1 MRISTQFL
9 CKAFALVGFVG
20 VLASC
25 GGIGGGGGGGGSSAN
40 YEGDLYLEVER
51 DHIDSGD
58 LNRITVEV
66 ANLNPSGSVLKF
78 RISRSL
84 RFVANSAVFFP
95 GRDER
100 RTVTPDVVDSTEYE
114 RYIVFFLDPREAIDE
129 DYVSMQFTLRAVAGD
144 EDGFIE
150 VDLDNN
156 DRTIQDGREFS
167 ADNAKFTAKDRR
179 SIYIEPD
186 SSMPTATP
194 TVAASGTAGSG
205 SGSSTPTP
213 AATATA
219 STGSGS

>member
-1 MRISTQFL
+1 MRISTRSFVKTCAL
-9 CKAFALVGFVG
+9 LAFVAVV
-20 VLASC
+20 ASC

-40 YEGDLYLEVER
+40 YEGEFYLELER

-66 ANLNPSGSVLKF
+66 SNLNPAGSVLKF

-100 RTVTPDVVDSTEYE
+100 RIVSPEVLDSTPYE
-114 RYIVFFLDPREAIDE
+114 RYVVFFLDPREAIDG
-129 DYVSMQFTLRAVAGD
+129 DYVSLQFTLRAVAGD

-150 VDLDNN
+150 LDLDNN
-156 DRTIQDGREFS
+156 DPTIADSREFS
-167 ADNAKFTAKDRR
+167 ANNAKFTAKERR

-186 SSMPTATP
+186 SSVPTATP
-194 TVAASGTAGSG
+194 TAAASGTPGA
-205 SGSSTPTP
+205 SSTPTP
-213 AATATA
+213 APTAQ
-219 STGSGS
+219 SSSNSRE